1 MGVLYL
7 LSEGSAASK
16 SGPRIAVEKDG
27 CVIGRLPIRSIDGV
41 VVGKN
46 AQVSTQ
52 IIFELVEQNIP
63 IFYIDERGKIIAH
76 FCNEKQSANRLLR
89 QLEIFSDSVKQVEL
103 SQEIVAEKIWNQYQ
117 LLRQYA
123 KSKSGEK
130 LSNAIQKLKK
140 QSEKVKNLKTV
151 EEIRGAE
158 GLAAKNYF
166 SAFPEIIDQNRWKW
180 KGRSQHPAKDP
191 LNALLNYGYAF
202 LEREVRVAVAISG
215 MDARFGFFHSN
226 DGRKDSLIY
235 DLMELFRQPVI
246 DRLILNLV
254 NRKMIQPENFV
265 TTKED
270 CRLEFEA
277 LRTWCTRYEEHM
289 ARNYQEYE
297 GNLRDMITARVK
309 EFSTHI
315 NR

>member
-1 MGVLYL
+1 M
-7 LSEGSAASK
+7 
-16 SGPRIAVEKDG
+16 
-27 CVIGRLPIRSIDGV
+27 
-41 VVGKN
+41 
-46 AQVSTQ
+46 
-52 IIFELVEQNIP
+52 
-63 IFYIDERGKIIAH
+63 
-76 FCNEKQSANRLLR
+76 
-89 QLEIFSDSVKQVEL
+89 
-103 SQEIVAEKIWNQYQ
+103 
-117 LLRQYA
+117 RQYA

-130 LSNAIQKLKK
+130 IPAAMQKLKN
-140 QSEKVKNLKTV
+140 QSEKVKSLKTLD
-151 EEIRGAE
+151 EIRGAE
-158 GLAAKNYF
+158 GMSAKNYF

-202 LEREVRVAVAISG
+202 LEREVRVAAAISG

-246 DRLILNLV
+246 DKLVLNLV
-254 NRKMIQPENFV
+254 NRKMIRPEDFV

-289 ARNYQEYE
+289 ARSYQEYD
-297 GNLRDMITARVK
+297 GKNFRDIITARVK